1 MSLPPRSA
9 ADALNQSCY
18 CRTLDPARLMGILEA
33 EPSMH
38 GLAAHIAQTR
48 PHLFSATAV
57 FLAPPM
63 AQAMADA
70 VAAIERVAALP
81 GYRAQASARAPA
93 LARQRFG
100 PRGVCMGYDFHLGEA
115 GPQLIEVNTNA
126 GGLLLNAALAH
137 AQRSCCA
144 AMNWACGPDP
154 ARTLEQDVAAMFDA
168 EWRSQRGAAPLKTVL
183 IVDQRPS
190 EQYLAPEFELFRLL
204 FERQGWRAAVAD
216 PSELVWRDGK
226 LWHGAMVVDLVYNR
240 LTDFYLAEPEQAA
253 LRAAWEAGAVVLTP
267 DPHAHALLAD
277 KRNLIALSDD
287 ALLAQWGASEADR
300 AVLRA
305 AVPATELVTPERA
318 EALWAQRRNLFFKP
332 VAGYGAKAA
341 YRGDKLTRRVWEEIL
356 AGDFVAQALVQPGR
370 RAVAQDGVP
379 GELKFDLRAYAYAGQ
394 VQLLAARI
402 YQGQTTNFRTP
413 GGGFAPAIIVP
424 PEMDSGSCSAG
435 SDCAAARQG

>member
-1 MSLPPRSA
+1 MSIPPSSA
-9 ADALNQSCY
+9 ADALNQFCY
-18 CRTLDPARLMGILEA
+18 CRTLDQGRLLAILEA

-38 GLAAHIAQTR
+38 GLTAHIAQTR

-57 FLAPPM
+57 FLAPPV
-63 AQAMADA
+63 AQAMSDA

-81 GYRAQASARAPA
+81 GYRAQALARAPA
-93 LARQRFG
+93 LAQHG
-100 PRGVCMGYDFHLGEA
+100 VTPRAACMGYDFHLGEA

-144 AMNWACGPDP
+144 AMDWACGPDP
-154 ARTLEQDVAAMFDA
+154 ARTLEQDVADMFAA
-168 EWRSQRGAAPLKTVL
+168 EWRSERGAAPLKTVL
-183 IVDQRPS
+183 IVDQQPS

-216 PSELVWRDGK
+216 PSTLAWRDGT
-226 LWHGAMVVDLVYNR
+226 LWHGDMAVDLVYNR
-240 LTDFYLAEPEQAA
+240 LTDFYLAEPAQAA

-267 DPHAHALLAD
+267 NPHAHALLAD
-277 KRNLIALSDD
+277 KRNLIALADD
-287 ALLAQWGASEADR
+287 ALLAQWGASAEDR

-305 AVPATELVTPERA
+305 AVPATELVTPARA
-318 EALWAQRRNLFFKP
+318 EALWAQRRSLFFKP

-341 YRGDKLTRRVWEEIL
+341 YRGDKLTRRVWEDIL

-370 RAVAQDGVP
+370 RAVAHDGVP
-379 GELKFDLRAYAYAGQ
+379 GELKFDLRAYAYAGR

-424 PEMDSGSCSAG
+424 PETDGGSCSAG
-435 SDCAAARQG
+435 NDCGAAR